1 MKTYWIFSMFISIFL
16 QWFYARTCVLLVRWQ
31 PSLPIHANGWAGHLF
46 QAFRSQT
53 KNCECK
59 ENHSLCTISKLKY
72 LYFIFIF
79 TTIVYLGIRKEWQ
92 WKKGGG
98 PCQKSNYQTWS
109 QRNWNSRNKTLH
121 VQVKEY
127 CTIPFRTG
135 LVRNETRGIIKITKY
150 LFYNEITLTF
160 PYKTMQVNVL

>member
-1 MKTYWIFSMFISIFL
+1 MHAHVSYLSDDSPVCLFMLTVERDIFFKLSEARQKIVNVRKIILYVHSQSILKDFRFI
-16 QWFYARTCVLLVRWQ
+16 Y
-31 PSLPIHANGWAGHLF
+31 IHL
-46 QAFRSQT
+46 
-53 KNCECK
+53 
-59 ENHSLCTISKLKY
+59 
-72 LYFIFIF
+72 
-79 TTIVYLGIRKEWQ
+79 YLGIRKEWK

-127 CTIPFRTG
+127 CTIPFCTG
-135 LVRNETRGIIKITKY
+135 LVRNETRGIIEITKY

>member
-1 MKTYWIFSMFISIFL
+1 MVKTYWIFSMFISIFL
-16 QWFYARTCVLLVRWQ
+16 QWFYARTCVLLVRRQ
-31 PSLPIHANGWAGHLF
+31 PSLLIHANGWAGHLF
-46 QAFRSQT
+46 QAFRGQT
-53 KNCECK
+53 KNRECK
-59 ENHSLCTISKLKY
+59 ENNSLCTLSINIKRFPFHIHL
-72 LYFIFIF
+72 
-79 TTIVYLGIRKEWQ
+79 YLGIRKEWK

-121 VQVKEY
+121 VQVKEH

>member
-1 MKTYWIFSMFISIFL
+1 MHAHVSYLSEDSPVCLFMLTVERDIFFKLSE
-16 QWFYARTCVLLVRWQ
+16 ARQKIVNVRKII
-31 PSLPIHANGWAGHLF
+31 L
-46 QAFRSQT
+46 
-53 KNCECK
+53 
-59 ENHSLCTISKLKY
+59 LCTLSINIKRFPFHIHL
-72 LYFIFIF
+72 
-79 TTIVYLGIRKEWQ
+79 YLGIRKD
-92 WKKGGG
+92 WKWEKGGG

-121 VQVKEY
+121 VQVKEH